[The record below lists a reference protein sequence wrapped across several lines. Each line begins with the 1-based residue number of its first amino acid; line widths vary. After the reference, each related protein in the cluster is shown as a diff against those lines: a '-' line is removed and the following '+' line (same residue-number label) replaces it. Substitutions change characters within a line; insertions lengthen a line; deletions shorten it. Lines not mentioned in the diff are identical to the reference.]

1 MILVHLAFFLHAC
14 LIDVVRVL
22 TTFSS
27 LLLSD
32 KLEVL
37 RFLRAAVTF
46 LMNNSSLL
54 LFFAIKNLDM
64 MMFSP
69 IMGMV
74 IVRGV

>member
-14 LIDVVRVL
+14 LIDAARVL
-22 TTFSS
+22 TIFSS

-69 IMGMV
+69 VMGMV